1 MSKIPPNEAFSNRAG
16 VDAASTGQRS
26 SPVRGIV
33 HIVGA
38 GPGDPD
44 LLTTR
49 AYRLLR
55 QADVVVHDRLVS
67 ADVLELVRPGARLI
81 DVGKQPNHHR
91 YKQSEINALLVDLG
105 RTYLRVVRLKGGDP
119 FIFGRGG
126 EELAYLRAH
135 GVLAEVVPG
144 ITAATA
150 AAASAGIPLTHRGT
164 ATAVTLVTGHGADGL
179 PDLDFAALAAAN
191 QTLAIYMGVRNAGV
205 IAARLIDGGLDP
217 ATPVAVIEN
226 ATTPQQRQVTGR
238 LDDLCNLLQRHAI
251 AAPSLLIVGQVVD
264 AVSPAAIA
272 ATALAG

>member
-1 MSKIPPNEAFSNRAG
+1 MSKIPPNEAFSNRAV

-44 LLTTR
+44 LLTMR

-105 RTYLRVVRLKGGDP
+105 RRYQRVVRLKGGDP

-126 EELAYLRAH
+126 EELAHLRAH
-135 GVLAEVVPG
+135 GVMAEVVSG

-238 LDDLCNLLQRHAI
+238 LDDLRNLLQRHAI
-251 AAPSLLIVGQVVD
+251 TAPSLLIVGQVVD

-272 ATALAG
+272 ATALTG